1 MYDRSGKPAPRRRE
15 LPARA
20 ITYTVVALLAFAALR
35 GSRPDAPP
43 RPGEV
48 LVPAAPEP
56 EPLPELVELTD
67 TLRRGQS
74 LVSLLA
80 ARGLREEAS
89 AALQAAPLDERR
101 IPAGMPV
108 IVRQRPTDSLPNEVV
123 FQLGVDRVVRLV
135 RGDSGWVGREET
147 LAWTTDTVAV
157 AGTISSTLFQA
168 LDEGAALLPQRA
180 RAELAYTV
188 ADILEY
194 RVDMSRD
201 LQVGDAF
208 KVLFERETLPTGAVR
223 IGRVLAT
230 NFRLSGDEVSA
241 FHYLSRTTSGK
252 YFDAQ
257 GKSLRAAFLRAP
269 LEFRR
274 ISSVFG
280 VRRHPILGTMK
291 AHKGTD
297 YAASSGTPVRAIGD
311 GVIIRANYHRGY
323 GNVLEV
329 RHRNGYVSRYGHLRG
344 FRRGVRVGTRVT
356 VGETIGYV
364 GSTGL
369 STGPHLHFEMLV
381 GGQQRD
387 SRKVL
392 AQLKGGEPI
401 ARAER
406 AAFEAERQRLLET
419 LATTA
424 TGAAPTVATGVIED

>member
-1 MYDRSGKPAPRRRE
+1 MYDRTGKPAPRRRE

-20 ITYTVVALLAFAALR
+20 ITYPVVALLAFAALR
-35 GSRPDAPP
+35 GRTPAEPP
-43 RPGEV
+43 RAGEV
-48 LVPAAPEP
+48 LVEAPEP
-56 EPLPELVELTD
+56 EPGPSLVEQTD
-67 TLRRGQS
+67 TLQRGQS
-74 LVSLLA
+74 LVALLA
-80 ARGLREEAS
+80 ARGLRDEAS
-89 AALQAAPLDERR
+89 AALRAAPLDARR

-108 IVRQRPTDSLPNEVV
+108 IVRQLSSDSLPNEVV
-123 FQLGVDRVVRLV
+123 FQLGVDRLVRLV
-135 RGDSGWVGREET
+135 RTDSGWVGEQET
-147 LAWTTDTVAV
+147 LPWTTDTVAV
-157 AGTISSTLFQA
+157 AGVIRSTLFDA
-168 LDEGAALLPQRA
+168 LAEGAAVLPQRA
-180 RAELAYTV
+180 RAELAYTL

-201 LQVGDAF
+201 LQEGDSF
-208 KVLFERETLPTGAVR
+208 KVLFERQTLPTGAVKVGR
-223 IGRVLAT
+223 ILAT
-230 NFRLSGDEVSA
+230 NFSLSGDEVSA

-252 YFDAQ
+252 YFDQ
-257 GKSLRAAFLRAP
+257 DGKSLRAAFLRAP

-280 VRRHPILGTMK
+280 LRRHPILGVMK

-297 YAASSGTPVRAIGD
+297 YAANSGTPVRAIGD
-311 GVIIRANYHRGY
+311 GVIVRANYHRGY

-329 RHRNGYVSRYGHLRG
+329 RHRNGYVSRYGHLKG

-369 STGPHLHFEMLV
+369 STAPHLHFEMLV

-401 ARAER
+401 GGSERADFQAER
-406 AAFEAERQRLLET
+406 ERLLAT
-419 LATTA
+419 LAGTPVL
-424 TGAAPTVATGVIED
+424 GAGIAQSVIQD

>member
-35 GSRPDAPP
+35 GRTPAEPP
-43 RPGEV
+43 RAGEV
-48 LVPAAPEP
+48 LAEAPEP
-56 EPLPELVELTD
+56 VAPAGPELVEQTD
-67 TLRRGQS
+67 TLQRGQS
-74 LVSLLA
+74 LVALLA
-80 ARGLREEAS
+80 ARGLRDEAS
-89 AALQAAPLDERR
+89 AALRAAPLDARR

-108 IVRQRPTDSLPNEVV
+108 IVRQLSSDSLPNEVV
-123 FQLGVDRVVRLV
+123 FQLGVDRLVRLV
-135 RGDSGWVGREET
+135 RTDSGWVGEEET
-147 LAWTTDTVAV
+147 LPWTTDTVVV
-157 AGTISSTLFQA
+157 AGTIRSTLFDA
-168 LDEGAALLPQRA
+168 LAEGAAMLPQRA
-180 RAELAYTV
+180 RAELAYTL

-201 LQVGDAF
+201 LQEGDAF

-223 IGRVLAT
+223 VGRILAT
-230 NFRLSGDEVSA
+230 NFSLSGDEVSA

-252 YFDAQ
+252 YFDQ
-257 GKSLRAAFLRAP
+257 DGKSLRAAFLRAP

-280 VRRHPILGTMK
+280 LRRHPILGVMK

-297 YAASSGTPVRAIGD
+297 YAANSGTPVRAIGD
-311 GVIIRANYHRGY
+311 GVIVRANYHRGY

-329 RHRNGYVSRYGHLRG
+329 RHRNGYVSRYGHLKG

-369 STGPHLHFEMLV
+369 STAPHLHFEMLV

-401 ARAER
+401 GGSER
-406 AAFEAERQRLLET
+406 AAFQAERARLLAT
-419 LATTA
+419 LA
-424 TGAAPTVATGVIED
+424 GAPVPAASVAQGAIED